1 MGRRVTFG
9 WTISNS
15 CILTIE
21 TRPVQVPWRAWWWA
35 YLISDAVAS
44 ASAWLV
50 LFGFRKGVVEPRR
63 FGKDIPWEGDS
74 KLWLALVLIPL
85 FWLAFHAAKGMYV
98 DIRRRHR
105 GLELR
110 DVLITACSG
119 GVLLFFALF
128 LDDVTRS
135 YTDHYQTFGVWMA
148 AHVGLVLSGRWML
161 TSAVVRRVQNGEWA
175 FQTLL
180 IGDPNDNAHFLNEL
194 KRKGRDKGWHVVNA
208 LDRGEIAHD
217 LEGLAKQLDEVRV
230 DRAVLT
236 SPLVGDDRLLGWI
249 ALLEGRGVELLLA
262 PQTID
267 FFAGNVK
274 TSNLFGVPL
283 VNLTRHGMGTTTLA
297 VKRALD
303 VVLSAFALVVL
314 APLFVV
320 LALKIRWDSQGPVF
334 YRQERLGRH
343 GIPFRIIKFRTMVA
357 NAEGVTPKLSSEE
370 DPRIT
375 KVGRWL
381 RQTRMDELPQFWNV
395 LTGDMSLVGP
405 RPERAYFANRIVAFS
420 PHFLRLQRVRP
431 GITSWGQVMFGYAEN
446 VDEMRQRLR
455 YDIMYLDNM
464 SLLLDV
470 KILLYTV
477 GTVLRREGK

>member
-1 MGRRVTFG
+1 M
-9 WTISNS
+9 
-15 CILTIE
+15 
-21 TRPVQVPWRAWWWA
+21 
-35 YLISDAVAS
+35 SDVVAS
-44 ASAWLV
+44 ALAWLV

-63 FGKDIPWEGDS
+63 FGRDISWEGDC

-85 FWLAFHAAKGMYV
+85 FWLAIHAVKGMYIDV
-98 DIRRRHR
+98 RRRHR

-110 DVLITACSG
+110 DVLITSCAG
-119 GVLLFFALF
+119 GVVLFFALF

-135 YTDHYQTFGVWMA
+135 YTDHYQTFGVWMM
-148 AHVGLVLSGRWML
+148 AHVGLVLWGRWML
-161 TSAVVRRVQNGEWA
+161 TSAVVRRVQRGEWA

-180 IGDPNDNAHFLNEL
+180 IGDPRDNEHFLHEL
-194 KRKGRDKGWHVVNA
+194 KNKGRDKGWHVVNSMDRGA
-208 LDRGEIAHD
+208 LDRDVES
-217 LEGLAKQLDEVRV
+217 LAKQLDEVRV

-236 SPLVGDDRLLGWI
+236 SPLGGDDRLLGWI

-262 PQTID
+262 PQSLD

-274 TSNLFGVPL
+274 TTNLFGVPL

-297 VKRALD
+297 MKRAMD
-303 VVLSAFALVVL
+303 VMLSTLALLVL
-314 APLFVV
+314 APLFAV
-320 LALKIRWDSQGPVF
+320 LAACIRMDSQGSVF

-343 GIPFRIIKFRTMVA
+343 GIPFRIIKFRTMVSD
-357 NAEGVTPKLSSEE
+357 AEGLTPQLSSEE

-375 KVGRWL
+375 GVGRWL

-395 LTGDMSLVGP
+395 LMGDMSLVGP
-405 RPERAYFANRIVAFS
+405 RPERAYFADRIVAFS
-420 PHFLRLQRVRP
+420 PHFFRLQRVRP

-464 SLLLDV
+464 SLLLDL

-477 GTVLRREGK
+477 RTVLRREGK